1 MRFLERYIEP
11 IYALFRII
19 FGLLFASHG
28 AQKLFGAFGGVDGKG
43 LALDPALGPDAMLG
57 YVAGWIELVT
67 GLLIAIGLFTGIAAF
82 LASGTMAA
90 AYFIG
95 HASGGFW
102 PLVNKGEMAVLYCF
116 AFLYMAAR
124 GSGRYSVDGMRRGT
138 VTTDRR

>member
-1 MRFLERYIEP
+1 MRFLERYTEP
-11 IYALFRII
+11 IYALFRLI

-28 AQKLFGAFGGVDGKG
+28 AQKLFGMFGGVDGKG
-43 LALDPALGPDAMLG
+43 LKLDPDAGLG
-57 YVAGWIELVT
+57 YAAGWIELVT

-82 LASGTMAA
+82 LASGTMAF

-102 PLVNKGEMAVLYCF
+102 PLVNQGEMAVLFCF

-124 GSGRYSVDGMRRGT
+124 GSGRYSVDGMRKPATARK
-138 VTTDRR
+138 

>member
-1 MRFLERYIEP
+1 MRFLEPYVEP

-19 FGLLFASHG
+19 YGLLFMSHG
-28 AQKLFGAFGGVDGKG
+28 AQKLFGMFGGVDGKG
-43 LALDPALGPDAMLG
+43 AKLGPDAGLG
-57 YVAGWIELVT
+57 YAAGWIELVT

-82 LASGTMAA
+82 LASGMMAV
-90 AYFIG
+90 AYFMV
-95 HASGGFW
+95 HAKGGFW
-102 PLVNKGEMAVLYCF
+102 PLVNGGEAAVLFCF